1 MKSEKKWKGTKII
14 ESFRILEVNSNF
26 RGHFWKDKITPSKFA
41 WSFIYQQLL
50 YMCHLKSLKFR
61 IFQTVT
67 SKTWLMENAT
77 SKFILPGDVFLNKG
91 LVDNKPV
98 VFSYLKGR
106 EEVE

>member
-1 MKSEKKWKGTKII
+1 
-14 ESFRILEVNSNF
+14 
-26 RGHFWKDKITPSKFA
+26 
-41 WSFIYQQLL
+41 
-50 YMCHLKSLKFR
+50 
-61 IFQTVT
+61 
-67 SKTWLMENAT
+67 MENAT